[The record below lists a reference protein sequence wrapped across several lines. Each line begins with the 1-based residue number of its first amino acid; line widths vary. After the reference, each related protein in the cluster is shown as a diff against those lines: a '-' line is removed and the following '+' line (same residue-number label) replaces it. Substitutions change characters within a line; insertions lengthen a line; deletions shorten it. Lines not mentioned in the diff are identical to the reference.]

1 MMDAGSDSFASGGG
15 FPANAD
21 SVQFDN
27 PFAAGSFSGVPDSFA
42 PSDCFNT
49 AVEGMQGLPPA
60 FQPSTE
66 QVIDAASMLAQNA
79 PALNDLAQSAGHMSA
94 GVQAAAQNAVSAV
107 STMVAGARGEG
118 GVPKMQI
125 SVTDPV
131 KQGDGFG
138 SYISYKINTRTS
150 LPQYTWKEFSQIHRY
165 SDFVWLHNQLK
176 ARYPN
181 VIIPPLPEK
190 ALTGNYDPNFISL
203 RRHALERF
211 LNRIA
216 SHPLLQCSEDLQTF
230 LEANEETLNAAKRQ
244 TIEPKQ
250 PAAQQQ
256 GGLGRWFKESMQS
269 VSNSFSAPTE
279 FSDPAYDEQRMKI
292 EELKEQVITLKRYTE
307 KLVMHRRLLSMA
319 HAELGVGFSTYANIE
334 HGHIKNG
341 MAMLGDMC
349 DRVSVLEGEEASVEE
364 LQVDSMLTDTVLML
378 TAVGELCQNR
388 QRAIVSLQTTRAIHK
403 EKVDDYEKVK
413 TDQRKAAKA
422 AELMRQIHEA
432 ELQEADAKKAYDD
445 LVDSMTEELT
455 RFNTEREA
463 DYKTMMLSFA
473 ETSREYYKQIAQKWD
488 EAFTQLQEEFSSTQ
502 NLSGSNN
509 SSLI

>member
-1 MMDAGSDSFASGGG
+1 MMADGGDSFSSGTA
-15 FPANAD
+15 FPATSDGVA
-21 SVQFDN
+21 FDN

-49 AVEGMQGLPPA
+49 AVEGMQGMPPA

-66 QVIDAASMLAQNA
+66 QAIDAASMLAQNA
-79 PALNDLAQSAGHMSA
+79 PALNDLAQSAGNLSA

-107 STMVAGARGEG
+107 STMVAGNSTQVAN
-118 GVPKMQI
+118 VPKMQI

-216 SHPLLQCSEDLQTF
+216 SHPLLQTSEDLQTF
-230 LEANEETLNAAKRQ
+230 LEANEETLNAAKR
-244 TIEPKQ
+244 TVAEPKK

-256 GGLGRWFKESMQS
+256 GGIGRWFKEAMQG
-269 VSNSFSAPTE
+269 VSNSFSAPQE
-279 FSDPAYDEQRMKI
+279 FADPAYDEQRMKI
-292 EELKEQVITLKRYTE
+292 EELKEQVIQLKRYTE

-388 QRAIVSLQTTRAIHK
+388 QKAIVSLQTARAIHK

-413 TDQRKAAKA
+413 LDQRKAAKA

-445 LVDSMTEELT
+445 LVDSMTEELN

-488 EAFTQLQEEFSSTQ
+488 EAFNQLQEEFASTQ
-502 NLSGSNN
+502 SFGAGNT
-509 SSLI
+509 SLI